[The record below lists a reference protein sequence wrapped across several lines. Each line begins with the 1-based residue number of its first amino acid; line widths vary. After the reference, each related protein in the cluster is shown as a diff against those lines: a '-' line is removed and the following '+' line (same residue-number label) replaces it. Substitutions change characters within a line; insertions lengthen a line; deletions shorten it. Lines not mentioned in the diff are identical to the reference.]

1 MVEQREAID
10 PNCIGS
16 GRLYRMPR
24 LSWTLVI
31 GSGLISATAFAQDE
45 RLARTAKMDRE
56 ITIHSYARANQS
68 CEGIDPPPLYLDKPA
83 EHGSVC
89 FRVSTTIR
97 LQDAIVGNLTHCIG
111 RTIRGVTVVY
121 IPRAGYVGLDEVGY
135 TVVFPQARHRVF
147 VDLTVVPGQPAT
159 ESGNA
164 VSGVGSPPV
173 EAIQP
178 QGPLRACIEAV
189 S

>member
-16 GRLYRMPR
+16 RRLYRMHR
-24 LSWTLVI
+24 LGWAFVI
-31 GSGLISATAFAQDE
+31 GSCLISATAFAQDQ
-45 RLARTAKMDRE
+45 RLARTTKMDRE
-56 ITIHSYARANQS
+56 ISILSYARANQS
-68 CEGIDPPPLYLDKPA
+68 CEGIDPPSLYLDKA
-83 EHGSVC
+83 ADHGSVC

-111 RTIRGVTVVY
+111 RRIRGVTVVY
-121 IPRAGYVGLDEVGY
+121 IPRAGYVGFDEVRY
-135 TVVFPQARHRVF
+135 TVIFPQARHSVF
-147 VDLTVVPGQPAT
+147 VDLTVVPGQPTT
-159 ESGNA
+159 ESGNV
-164 VSGVGSPPV
+164 VSGVGSLPL